1 MATGLKI
8 KVKVTEVSET
18 EIVGGK
24 YPKKTFL
31 GETEESDPKFVKTIN
46 FVLLGEKAVDKAPK
60 VGEIVNVSF
69 DIQSHQYNG
78 KWYTDIRAF
87 NVEVVQG
94 VVMAPDSGSVSQPT
108 SVQNPAPKQN
118 YTEQVK
124 TTNETMEHGDD
135 ADNLPF

>member
-1 MATGLKI
+1 MAALKI

-24 YPKKTFL
+24 YPKKAFL
-31 GETEESDPKFVKTIN
+31 GETEESDPKYVKTIN
-46 FVLLGEKAVDKAPK
+46 FILLGEKAVDKAPK

-87 NVEVVQG
+87 DVEVVQG
-94 VVMAPDSGSVSQPT
+94 VVMAPDSGSVSQSAPT
-108 SVQNPAPKQN
+108 QKPAPKQN

-124 TTNETMEHGDD
+124 NTDEETIEHGSD

>member
-18 EIVGGK
+18 GIVGGK

-46 FVLLGEKAVDKAPK
+46 FILLGEKAVDKAPK
-60 VGEIVNVSF
+60 VGDIVNVSF

-94 VVMAPDSGSVSQPT
+94 VVMAPE
-108 SVQNPAPKQN
+108 NPAPKQN
-118 YTEQVK
+118 HTEQVK
-124 TTNETMEHGDD
+124 TTNETMEHGSD